1 MQGELIKEPN
11 IMKQLIHYTNIY
23 YEQIYTM
30 NKNPWHFPVM
40 QGELIFQGMPEKT
53 IFFRKILW
61 NFFSGV
67 LAVPGDDYI
76 KRKLIFREDYL
87 LKGGSCPD

>member
-1 MQGELIKEPN
+1 LLTRGAASVCIAANYRTKHNETAMQGELIKEPN

-53 IFFRKILW
+53 IFFRKIL
-61 NFFSGV
+61 
-67 LAVPGDDYI
+67 
-76 KRKLIFREDYL
+76 
-87 LKGGSCPD
+87 